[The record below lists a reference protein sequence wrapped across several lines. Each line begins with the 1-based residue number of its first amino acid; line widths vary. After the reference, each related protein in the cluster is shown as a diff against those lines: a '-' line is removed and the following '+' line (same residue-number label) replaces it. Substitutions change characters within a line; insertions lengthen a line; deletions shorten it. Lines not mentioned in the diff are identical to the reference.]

1 MQSDFTFI
9 HAADIH
15 LDSPL
20 AGLTARNPEFSAL
33 VRGATRRAF
42 ANVVDLAIA
51 EGAAFVIIAGD
62 LYDGA
67 WKDQSTGQ
75 YAIAQL
81 ARLTRAG
88 IRAFIA
94 FGNHDAESRV
104 SRHLT
109 TPPGVHRFD
118 NRRCDTVLLEDVG
131 VAIHGRSY
139 REAATT
145 EDLSATYAAPRPGL
159 LNIAVLHTALEGAAG
174 HASYA
179 PCVLGELRARGHD
192 YWALG
197 HVHERSVRWE
207 HPFVVYPGNT
217 QGRHARETGAKGA
230 MVVKVREGAIASVE
244 HRACDD
250 VRWLRADLDAEAAA
264 DMPELLQGVGA
275 ALRDALRGADGHPA
289 AARLTI
295 RARGALGRK
304 LAADPDW
311 FEAETRAQAAALSES
326 LWIEKIRIEQ
336 VDDGFGGGLPP
347 ELALL
352 LAQAAADADCLR
364 AVRAAVGPL
373 LDKLPPEIGDP
384 EVAPLTAAARSGDL
398 AALVAAARD
407 SLEARLGEAAA

>member
-51 EGAAFVIIAGD
+51 EGAAFVVIAGD

-67 WKDQSTGQ
+67 WKDQATGQ
-75 YAIAQL
+75 FAIAQL

-118 NRRCDTVLLEDVG
+118 NRRCETIVLDDLG
-131 VAIHGRSY
+131 VAVHGRSY

-145 EDLSATYAAPRPGL
+145 EDLSATYAAPLSGL

-217 QGRHARETGAKGA
+217 QGRHIRETGAKGA

-244 HRACDD
+244 HRACDE
-250 VRWLRADLDAEAAA
+250 VRWLRADVDATSAR
-264 DMPELLQGVGA
+264 DMIELRQGVDL
-275 ALRDALRGADGHPA
+275 ALGEALRGADGQPA
-289 AARLTI
+289 AARLTL
-295 RARGALGRK
+295 RVRGALSRR
-304 LAADPDW
+304 LAADADW
-311 FEAETRAQAAALSES
+311 FEEDVRGLAAALSES
-326 LWIEKIRIEQ
+326 LWIEKVRVQ
-336 VDDGFGGGLPP
+336 HDDNGLASGLPA
-347 ELALL
+347 ELAAL
-352 LAQAAADADCLR
+352 LAQAETDADCAR
-364 AVRAAVGPL
+364 TIRAAIAPL
-373 LDKLPPEIGDP
+373 IDKLPIEMVDA
-384 EVAPLTAAARSGDL
+384 EVAPLTAAARAGNV
-398 AALVAAARD
+398 ATLVTAAREY
-407 SLEARLGEAAA
+407 LEARLGEADS

>member
-1 MQSDFTFI
+1 MHSDFTFI

-20 AGLTARNPEFSAL
+20 AGLTARNPDFSAL

-42 ANVVDLAIA
+42 ANVVDLAIV

-75 YAIAQL
+75 FAIAQL

-88 IRAFIA
+88 IRAFIV

-109 TPPGVHRFD
+109 TPEGVYRFD
-118 NRRCDTVLLEDVG
+118 NRRCETIVLDDYG
-131 VAIHGRSY
+131 VAVHGRSY

-197 HVHERSVRWE
+197 HVHERSVRCE

-217 QGRHARETGAKGA
+217 QGRHIRETGAKGA
-230 MVVKVREGAIASVE
+230 MLVKVREGAIASVE

-250 VRWLRADLDAEAAA
+250 VRWLRADVDATPAK
-264 DMPELLQGVGA
+264 DMTELLGGVGLS
-275 ALRDALRGADGHPA
+275 LRDALRGADGHPA

-311 FEAETRAQAAALSES
+311 FEAEIRAQAAALSES
-326 LWIEKIRIEQ
+326 LWIEKIRLEY
-336 VDDGFGGGLPP
+336 DHHGPASGLPP
-347 ELALL
+347 ELSTL
-352 LAQAAADADCLR
+352 LAGAAADVDCLR
-364 AVRAAVGPL
+364 TIRAAIAPL
-373 LDKLPPEIGDP
+373 LDKLPIEVIDD
-384 EVAPLTAAARSGDL
+384 EVAPLTAAARAGDM
-398 AALVAAARD
+398 AALVTAARD
-407 SLEARLGEAAA
+407 YLEARLGEADA